1 MRYLQSFLIEMS
13 FGNNVTRFG
22 EISPLWQ
29 NFSSHWQFFKGL
41 FNIWQ
46 KVYLIFGKILQ
57 VIGNFLKVYL
67 IFGKIVTLLWQLFCF
82 WVTSFFVVKS
92 QLLSE
97 LSSHLVTLFEKLTR
111 FSSHNKNFCSLATL
125 IHKEIRVTNTFVSY
139 THAYTCIH
147 ICLIHILWTCL

>member
-67 IFGKIVTLLWQLFCF
+67 IFGKIVTLLWQLFLLLGHKFLCCKEPTIVRIIQPSGHTV
-82 WVTSFFVVKS
+82 WETDPFFLS
-92 QLLSE
+92 QQKLLRPCYTYSQ
-97 LSSHLVTLFEKLTR
+97 R
-111 FSSHNKNFCSLATL
+111 
-125 IHKEIRVTNTFVSY
+125 NTC
-139 THAYTCIH
+139 H
-147 ICLIHILWTCL
+147 